1 MNKIIGLLIGGTLA
15 AATMSSAF
23 AAAPARASASEMAA
37 PQQALSTHKPSTQHR
52 SAGHASMSRKH
63 VEAIQ
68 EALNATGEKV
78 SVDGVWGPKTRTA
91 LKTFQHRNGLKVT
104 GHPDAATL
112 EKLNIS

>member
-15 AATMSSAF
+15 AMTMSSAF
-23 AAAPARASASEMAA
+23 AAATAPASETAA
-37 PQQALSTHKPSTQHR
+37 PQQGLSTHEPSAHHA
-52 SAGHASMSRKH
+52 SGHASMSRKH

-68 EALNATGEKV
+68 EALNANGEKV

-112 EKLNIS
+112 QKLNIS

>member
-23 AAAPARASASEMAA
+23 AAPPPPASASEMAA
-37 PQQALSTHKPSTQHR
+37 PQQPLSTHKPSDS
-52 SAGHASMSRKH
+52 SARHASMSRKH

-68 EALNATGEKV
+68 EALNANGEKV
-78 SVDGVWGPKTRTA
+78 SVDGIWGPKTRSA

-112 EKLNIS
+112 QKLNIS

>member
-23 AAAPARASASEMAA
+23 AGPSTSASEMPAS
-37 PQQALSTHKPSTQHR
+37 QQALSTHEPSAQHR
-52 SAGHASMSRKH
+52 STRHASMSRKH

-68 EALNATGEKV
+68 EALNANGEKV
-78 SVDGVWGPKTRTA
+78 SVDGVWGSKTRTA
-91 LKTFQHRNGLKVT
+91 LKTFQHRNGLKAT

-112 EKLNIS
+112 HKLGIS

>member
-1 MNKIIGLLIGGTLA
+1 MNKIIGLLMGGTLA

-23 AAAPARASASEMAA
+23 AAPPAPGSDSEMAA
-37 PQQALSTHKPSTQHR
+37 PQQPLSTHKPPADYR
-52 SAGHASMSRKH
+52 SARHASMSRKH

-68 EALNATGEKV
+68 EALNANGEKV

-112 EKLNIS
+112 QKLNIS

>member
-23 AAAPARASASEMAA
+23 AAAPASTSEMAA
-37 PQQALSTHKPSTQHR
+37 PQQALSTHKPS
-52 SAGHASMSRKH
+52 AHASMSRKH
-63 VEAIQ
+63 VEVIQ
-68 EALNATGEKV
+68 EALNANGEKV

-91 LKTFQHRNGLKVT
+91 LKSFQHRNGLKVT

-112 EKLNIS
+112 QKLNIS

>member
-23 AAAPARASASEMAA
+23 AAAPPPASASEMAA
-37 PQQALSTHKPSTQHR
+37 PQPALSTHKPS
-52 SAGHASMSRKH
+52 AHASMSRKH

-68 EALNATGEKV
+68 EALNANGEKV

-112 EKLNIS
+112 QKLNIS

>member
-23 AAAPARASASEMAA
+23 AAPPAPASASEMAA
-37 PQQALSTHKPSTQHR
+37 PQQPLSTHKPSAHHR
-52 SAGHASMSRKH
+52 SARHASMSRKH

-68 EALNATGEKV
+68 EALNANGEKV

-104 GHPDAATL
+104 GHPDAATFQ
-112 EKLNIS
+112 KLNIS

>member
-1 MNKIIGLLIGGTLA
+1 MNKIIGVLIGGTLA

-23 AAAPARASASEMAA
+23 AAAQAPASASEMAA
-37 PQQALSTHKPSTQHR
+37 PQQTLSTHEPSAHPR
-52 SAGHASMSRKH
+52 SARHASMSRKH

-68 EALNATGEKV
+68 EALNANGEKV

-91 LKTFQHRNGLKVT
+91 LETFQHRNGLKVT

-112 EKLNIS
+112 QKLNIS